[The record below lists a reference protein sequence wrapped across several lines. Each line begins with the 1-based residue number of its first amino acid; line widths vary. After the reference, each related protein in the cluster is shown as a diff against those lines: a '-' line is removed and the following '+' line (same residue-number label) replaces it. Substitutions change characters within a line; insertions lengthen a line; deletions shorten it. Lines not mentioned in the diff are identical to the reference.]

1 MQVAS
6 EDYETIGVERPCN
19 DIYCTMR
26 HVSREEEID
35 TYWCLWGKAEARL
48 RVSLYCW
55 NSSPVSGDDRAVR
68 LWYGVMHSEAI

>member
-35 TYWCLWGKAEARL
+35 TYWCL
-48 RVSLYCW
+48 
-55 NSSPVSGDDRAVR
+55 
-68 LWYGVMHSEAI
+68 YGVKLRRDSECPCIAGTRRRYRVTIVQSAFGTG